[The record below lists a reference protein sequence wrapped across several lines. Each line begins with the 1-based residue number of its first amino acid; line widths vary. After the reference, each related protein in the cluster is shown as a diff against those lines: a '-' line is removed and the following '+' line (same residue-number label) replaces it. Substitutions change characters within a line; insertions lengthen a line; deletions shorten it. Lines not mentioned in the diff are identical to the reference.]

1 MIEEDKI
8 QRALAE
14 VALVIGSAAVLHHL
28 DDDLVWMLMKR
39 LDRIRARLLR
49 ELRGLPP
56 LDALPPLDDAP
67 EAMADH
73 LHPAV
78 EAFIKRK

>member
-1 MIEEDKI
+1 MSNEEEDKI
-8 QRALAE
+8 QKALAD
-14 VALVIGSAAVLHHL
+14 VAMVIGSAAVLHQL
-28 DDDLVWMLMKR
+28 DDDLVWTVMKR

-56 LDALPPLDDAP
+56 LDP
-67 EAMADH
+67 EAIWTDR

-78 EAFIKRK
+78 EEFIRRK

>member
-1 MIEEDKI
+1 MSNEEEDKI
-8 QRALAE
+8 QKALAD
-14 VALVIGSAAVLHHL
+14 VAMVIGSAAALHRL
-28 DDDLVWMLMKR
+28 DDDGLVWTVMKQ

-56 LDALPPLDDAP
+56 LDAP
-67 EAMADH
+67 EAIWADC

-78 EAFIKRK
+78 EEFIRRK

>member
-1 MIEEDKI
+1 MPVIEEDKI
-8 QRALAE
+8 QQVLAD

-28 DDDLVWMLMKR
+28 DDDLVWMIMKQ

-56 LDALPPLDDAP
+56 LDAEVIYPDR
-67 EAMADH
+67 

-78 EAFIKRK
+78 EEFIKRK